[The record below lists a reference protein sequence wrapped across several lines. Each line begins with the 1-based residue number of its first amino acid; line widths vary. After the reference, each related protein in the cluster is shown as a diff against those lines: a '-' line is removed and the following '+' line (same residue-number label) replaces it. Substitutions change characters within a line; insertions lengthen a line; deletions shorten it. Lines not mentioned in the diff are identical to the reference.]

1 MNAVVFSFY
10 TVKVLPVRNLS
21 DAHVVEKRGYVE
33 TTTAFETPQLVYHTV
48 QSDECKCPFSHV
60 SFADRQHF
68 SSSGAVECH
77 FSEPTGGRR
86 CFGEE
91 GQPLLFHLKNSADTD
106 IRLIKDSKHLILR
119 AINNQI
125 VKLNDEYVNQ
135 PELFTGGTIN
145 QRDTLEITS
154 CKNFELM
161 VLY

>member
-1 MNAVVFSFY
+1 MQFPFLC
-10 TVKVLPVRNLS
+10 VL
-21 DAHVVEKRGYVE
+21 
-33 TTTAFETPQLVYHTV
+33 
-48 QSDECKCPFSHV
+48 
-60 SFADRQHF
+60 
-68 SSSGAVECH
+68 GAVECH